1 MTSPVP
7 SSEFDPITLQVIGH
21 ALTSVSREMGVT
33 LRKTSCSP
41 IFNEG
46 NDYSCA
52 VFDPSGQMVSHGEF
66 LPIHLGSM
74 AFATDAVTRVFAEEG
89 LDPGDMVIL
98 NDPFIGGTHL
108 PDVTLVAPIF
118 GGDRLLG
125 YAVNRAHHLD
135 IGGTSPGSFYSRAR
149 ENYQEGLRIAPIK
162 LVKQGEIDRRLQDLI
177 VGNTRLPQQLRVDL
191 EAQISANRTAIKR
204 ITDLA
209 RRYSADELQAA
220 MTLVLDQSEQRTRE
234 AIRSLA
240 DGEYTASDYIDND
253 GITDVP
259 REVRVTVRVRG
270 DEVEVDFTGSSPQVD
285 GPLNSV
291 LGYTYAGVYM
301 VFQAA
306 TDPDITPNAGCYRVI
321 KIIAPEGTIVNPR
334 FPAACTGGNEV
345 TCIVHN
351 TVFRALAQIPSDA
364 DGAGGAHVMACDH
377 GSSNNMIISGR
388 DPESGERY
396 VIYEYPEGGWGGN
409 RDRDGLTA
417 VWSIVGNTWNVPVE
431 VVEERFP
438 VRVERYELRPD
449 SGGAGIHRGGLG
461 VRRDHRVL
469 DHDARLSIVAN
480 RVRIAPWGL
489 DDGHAAAPA
498 GFLINPGTDT
508 ERPAAPQFGSKADD
522 VLLESGEVI
531 SQLTAGGGGWGD
543 PSRRDPEL
551 VAADVADGY
560 VSVQAAADTYL
571 VALDTSGAVDVDGTQ
586 RLRAS
591 RSDRIG
597 TEAGQR

>member
-1 MTSPVP
+1 MSTYDS
-7 SSEFDPITLQVIGH
+7 ITLQVIGH

-52 VFDPSGQMVSHGEF
+52 VFDARGQMVSHGEF

-74 AFATDAVTRVFAEEG
+74 AFATDAVVKTFAEEG
-89 LDPGDMVIL
+89 LFPGDMVIL

-118 GGDRLLG
+118 HGERLLG
-125 YAVNRAHHLD
+125 FAINRAHHLD
-135 IGGTSPGSFYSRAR
+135 IGGTAPGSFYSAAR

-162 LVKQGEIDRRLQDLI
+162 LVRGDRIDRRLQDLI
-177 VGNTRLPQQLRVDL
+177 TGNSRLPQQLRVDL
-191 EAQISANRTAIKR
+191 EAQISANRTAIRR

-209 RRYSADELQAA
+209 SRYGPDEVDAA
-220 MTLVLDQSEQRTRE
+220 MSLVLDQSERRTRE
-234 AIRSLA
+234 ALRNLP
-240 DGEYTASDYIDND
+240 DGDYTASDYIDND

-259 REVRVTVRVRG
+259 REIRVTVRIRG
-270 DEVEVDFTGSSPQVD
+270 DRAEVDFTGSSPQVE

-306 TDPDITPNAGCYRVI
+306 TAPDVAPNAGCYRPI
-321 KIIAPEGTIVNPR
+321 DIIAPEGSIVNPV

-345 TCIVHN
+345 TCIIHN
-351 TVFRALAQIPSDA
+351 TVFRALAQIRE
-364 DGAGGAHVMACDH
+364 AHVMACDH

-388 DPESGERY
+388 DPSSGERY

-409 RDRDGLTA
+409 RDRDGLSA

-438 VRVERYELRPD
+438 VRVERYELRTD
-449 SGGAGIHRGGLG
+449 SGGAGTHRGGLG
-461 VRRDHRVL
+461 IRRDHRL
-469 DHDARLSIVAN
+469 LGHDAGLSIVAN
-480 RVRIAPWGL
+480 RVRIPPWGL
-489 DDGHAAAPA
+489 EEGHAGAPA
-498 GFLINPGTDT
+498 GFVIDPGEPS
-508 ERPAAPQFGSKADD
+508 ERPAAPEFGSKAHD
-522 VLLESGEVI
+522 VTLRSGEVI

-543 PSRRDPEL
+543 PARRAPEA
-551 VAADVADGY
+551 VAADVRAGY
-560 VSVQAAADTYL
+560 VSPSAAESEYL
-571 VALDTSGAVDVDGTQ
+571 VAVDARGVLDDAATA
-586 RLRAS
+586 RLRATRGERQAVS
-591 RSDRIG
+591 P
-597 TEAGQR
+597 

>member
-1 MTSPVP
+1 MT
-7 SSEFDPITLQVIGH
+7 EFDPITLQVIGH
-21 ALTSVSREMGVT
+21 ALISVSREMGVT

-52 VFDPSGQMVSHGEF
+52 VFDARGQMVSHGEF

-89 LDPGDMVIL
+89 LQPGDMVIL
-98 NDPFIGGTHL
+98 NDPYIGGTHL

-118 GGDRLLG
+118 GADRLLG
-125 YAVNRAHHLD
+125 FAVNRAHHLD

-162 LVKQGEIDRRLQDLI
+162 LVRQGVIDRRLQDLI

-191 EAQISANRTAIKR
+191 EAQISANRTAIQR
-204 ITDLA
+204 VVGLA
-209 RRYSADELQAA
+209 ERYSPEELDAGMA
-220 MTLVLDQSEQRTRE
+220 LVLDQSEQRTRE
-234 AIRSLA
+234 AFRELP
-240 DGEYTASDYIDND
+240 DGEYVASDYIDND
-253 GITDVP
+253 GITDIP
-259 REVRVTVRVRG
+259 REIKVTVRVRG
-270 DEVEVDFTGSSPQVD
+270 DEVEVDFAGSSPQVD

-306 TDPDITPNAGCYRVI
+306 IDPDIAPNAGCYRAI
-321 KIIAPEGTIVNPR
+321 KIIAPEGSIVNPR

-345 TCIVHN
+345 TCVVHN
-351 TVFRALAQIPSDA
+351 TVFRALAQVPTGP
-364 DGAGGAHVMACDH
+364 DGTGGAHVMACDH

-388 DPESGERY
+388 DPQSDERY

-431 VVEERFP
+431 VVEDRFP
-438 VRVERYELRPD
+438 VRVERYELRTD

-461 VRRDHRVL
+461 VRRDHRL
-469 DHDARLSIVAN
+469 LEHDARLSIVAN

-489 DDGHAAAPA
+489 DEGHAGATA
-498 GFLINPGTDT
+498 GFVINPDSAA
-508 ERPAAPQFGSKADD
+508 ERPAAPEFGSKADD
-522 VLLESGEVI
+522 VLLAADEVI

-543 PSRRDPEL
+543 PARRDPER
-551 VAADVADGY
+551 VAADVRAGY
-560 VSVQAAADTYL
+560 VSQSAATDLYL
-571 VALDTSGAVDVDGTQ
+571 VALDAAGAVDAEGTA
-586 RLRAS
+586 RLRA
-591 RSDRIG
+591 RRGERIG
-597 TEAGQR
+597 TEVGTR

>member
-1 MTSPVP
+1 MT
-7 SSEFDPITLQVIGH
+7 EFDPITLQVIGH

-52 VFDPSGQMVSHGEF
+52 VFDPRGQMVSHGEF

-74 AFATDAVTRVFAEEG
+74 AFATEAVTRAFGAEG
-89 LDPGDMVIL
+89 LLPGDMVIL

-118 GGDRLLG
+118 SGMRLLG
-125 YAVNRAHHLD
+125 FAVNRAHHLD
-135 IGGTSPGSFYSRAR
+135 IGGTSPGSFYSKAR

-162 LVKQGEIDRRLQDLI
+162 LVRNGAIDRHLQELI

-209 RRYSADELQAA
+209 QRYSPDELDAA

-234 AIRSLA
+234 AIRQLP

-259 REVRVTVRVRG
+259 REIRVTVRVRG
-270 DEVEVDFTGSSPQVD
+270 DGVEVDFTGSSAQAE

-306 TDPDITPNAGCYRVI
+306 TDPDIAPNAGCYRAI
-321 KIIAPEGTIVNPR
+321 KIIAPEGSIVNPR

-351 TVFRALAQIPSDA
+351 TVFRALAQIPSDP
-364 DGAGGAHVMACDH
+364 DGHGGAHVMACDH

-438 VRVERYELRPD
+438 VRVERYELRTD
-449 SGGAGIHRGGLG
+449 SGGPGANRGGLG
-461 VRRDHRVL
+461 IRRDHRVL
-469 DHDARLSIVAN
+469 GHDARISIVAN

-489 DDGHAAAPA
+489 DGGHAGATAA
-498 GFLINPGTDT
+498 FTINPDT
-508 ERPAAPQFGSKADD
+508 GEQRPAAPEFGSKADD
-522 VLLESGEVI
+522 VALNAGEVI

-543 PSRRDPEL
+543 PTRRDPAL
-551 VAADVADGY
+551 VAADVLAGY
-560 VSVQAAADTYL
+560 VSVGAAAETYL
-571 VALDTSGAVDVDGTQ
+571 VAIDGNGAVDNAATAE
-586 RLRAS
+586 LRAS
-591 RSDRIG
+591 RGERHPAEVSAR
-597 TEAGQR
+597 